1 MKEAV
6 GTAFEK
12 VQLALRELAELCA
25 PVPADE
31 LAEVAATAQT
41 ICNIA
46 EALRRL
52 TFDQVSR
59 SGCWEDDGFRSA
71 GRWLAQHTGAP
82 AGTASVAC
90 RQAAALRSM
99 PHSHAAAIEGA
110 LHAGHIE
117 ALTACRRAAPDAYT
131 SEVDERLVALAGDA
145 AAFRAAV
152 VAFRRDASDPHR
164 PPRASTFS
172 LSERPGGGQRGSLH
186 LDDEDAA
193 IVHAALDRRIA
204 HRLRAKRNGDST
216 LDGATIAQLRAQAL
230 VDLCDAD
237 LRRDPDRRRAP
248 DRHRIAVMLQADAEG
263 NIAPVGHLPTAST
276 CDAELFRLVL
286 GAEGEVLDVG
296 RATRTWSAA
305 QADGIIRRDGHCV
318 FPAMT
323 PRLAGATS
331 TTATNGR
338 CHRHRQRHAA
348 LSMALIPS
356 STAVDGGSS
365 SISTNGRPLHQTGR
379 VDPRAKSAMLV
390 PSAADLRARHG
401 EDLKAMNR
409 TITST
414 ARRRHT
420 GLEQQPVEV
429 DALVAAGRTR

>member
-263 NIAPVGHLPTAST
+263 NIAPVGHLPAAST

-318 FPAMT
+318 FPGCDA
-323 PRLAGATS
+323 PPGWCDIHHCHEWEAGGATDIG
-331 TTATNGR
+331 NGTLLCR
-338 CHRHRQRHAA
+338 WHHTFVH
-348 LSMALIPS
+348 
-356 STAVDGGSS
+356 
-365 SISTNGRPLHQTGR
+365 
-379 VDPRAKSAMLV
+379 
-390 PSAADLRARHG
+390 
-401 EDLKAMNR
+401 
-409 TITST
+409 
-414 ARRRHT
+414 RRRWRIELDQHQRPT
-420 GLEQQPVEV
+420 FIRPDGSTL
-429 DALVAAGRTR
+429 GRNRRCCAPSRG